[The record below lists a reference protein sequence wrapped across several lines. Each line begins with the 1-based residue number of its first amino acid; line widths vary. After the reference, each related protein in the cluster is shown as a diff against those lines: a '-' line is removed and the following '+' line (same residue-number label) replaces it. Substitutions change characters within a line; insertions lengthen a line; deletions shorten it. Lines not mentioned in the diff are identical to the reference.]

1 MSPANPFL
9 QLVPARVGAAIARLR
24 LMIWSPTGDAPEIF
38 ATVPR
43 AAHQPL
49 AEARKAKLTQIRKF
63 PHRAGMLWDQ
73 RWFFLKLPGGPG
85 KRYLRW
91 EDEAEATLFVKGKA
105 HYGFDLAHREAPFP
119 EATRDVW
126 VESVVSQTAIWH
138 PAATGLD
145 PRGST
150 FQGATLLTRNDLAW
164 DVLHDLLALNELMR
178 EELIA
183 AFPGR
188 EAEFYLA
195 GTKPSLGVL
204 PPLLR
209 RLLRSL
215 DDAVNALDS
224 GGLTAARS
232 ALARTFSELRGGR
245 IAPAAVLT
253 GHAHIDLVWLWP
265 EHVGEFKAVHTFAT
279 ANRLMD
285 EYPEFL
291 FAYSQPASYEA
302 VRRRCPDVWKAARAR
317 IQEGRWEAHGA
328 TEVESDTLLACGE
341 ALARSFLV
349 GQEGF
354 RALTGTPSPILWLPD
369 VFGYSGCL
377 PQLMVESGVHSFFT
391 TKLTWSA
398 INPFPYSSFIW
409 AGSDGSEVVSHV
421 CQSGGY
427 NQTASARELRTGAA
441 AHRQCD
447 VHPEFLAPT
456 GYGDGGGGVTE
467 EMCERARRLR
477 NLAGVPPT
485 SWGRIDSFFQR
496 LGKLRDRLP
505 VFRGELYLEYHRGTY
520 TTHGEIKSAM
530 RAAER
535 ALQAHEAVRC
545 ATTGQP
551 IDTQTWKRVIFAQFH
566 DYIPGS
572 SIHEVY
578 AEAKP
583 ELEGIVQHAERSA
596 IGELRHKSGKR
607 SLFNP
612 LAHPRVH
619 WDARRGMVVLP
630 PLAGGPVEGLP
641 SAGVGEARASKHAI
655 SNGRVSAGFDS
666 SGMMISLVVDG
677 QPVPF
682 RRPANELVLFPDH
695 PHQFDA
701 WEIDRQTLSLG
712 VADVRPAAA
721 TVESAGPLQA
731 VVAFRRPL
739 GKTSSVTVRYR
750 LVAGDPVLRIEY
762 DLDWQEEHTLLKA
775 VFPTEFLGRDAR
787 FGAPFG
793 SVKRP
798 QLGGTPAAE
807 AMWEVPASRW
817 AVVGDDSESAGFF
830 VVTEAK
836 YGFSCRDG
844 ALGLSLVRSAKITSE
859 DRGFKRG
866 SHPEPLR
873 RTLAPN
879 VLSDIGRHR
888 IPIAVGAFDPG
899 APREEHP
906 AALADLLFTPPLEYS
921 GEALDCGF
929 LGITGG
935 DSLQPAWAMPCGPG
949 KWTLRLHETLGRSGE
964 AALHLKTGLKARR
977 VDLSGKPTRE
987 KIVGGRI
994 RFSPYKVIGV
1004 EISSPS

>member
-1 MSPANPFL
+1 MYPANPFL
-9 QLVPARVGAAIARLR
+9 QLVPARVEAAITRLR
-24 LMIWSPTGDAPEIF
+24 PMVWSPGGGLPEIY
-38 ATVPR
+38 AAASH
-43 AAHQPL
+43 AAHRPL
-49 AEARKAKLTQIRKF
+49 EEAKRAKLTRLTKF
-63 PHRAGMLWDQ
+63 PHRDGMLWDQ
-73 RWFFLKLPGGPG
+73 RWYFLKLPEGSGR
-85 KRYLRW
+85 RYLRW
-91 EDEAEATLFVKGKA
+91 EDESEATLFVEGKA
-105 HYGFDLAHREAPFP
+105 HYGFDLAHREAPLP
-119 EATRDVW
+119 ERVREVW
-126 VESVVSQTAIWH
+126 IESVVSQTAIWH
-138 PAATGLD
+138 PAATGID
-145 PRGST
+145 PHGST
-150 FQGATLLTRNDLAW
+150 LQGASIVTRNDLAW
-164 DVLHDLLALNELMR
+164 DVLHDFLVLNDVMR

-188 EAEFYLA
+188 EAEFYIT
-195 GTKPSLGVL
+195 GTKPSPGAL

-209 RLLRSL
+209 RLLRYL

-224 GGLTAARS
+224 GGPAAAKS
-232 ALARTFSELRGGR
+232 ALARAFSDLRGDG

-285 EYPEFL
+285 EYPEL
-291 FAYSQPASYEA
+291 RFAYSQPASYEA
-302 VRRRCPDVWKAARAR
+302 VRRRCPDVWKATRAR
-317 IQEGRWEAHGA
+317 IKEGRWEAHGA

-349 GQEGF
+349 GQDGF
-354 RALTGTPSPILWLPD
+354 RSLTGTPSPILWLPD

-377 PQLMVESGVHSFFT
+377 PQLMVESGVESFFT

-427 NQTASARELRTGAA
+427 NQTASARELRAGAA

-467 EMCERARRLR
+467 EMCERARRHR
-477 NLAGVPPT
+477 NLAGVPRT
-485 SWGRIDSFFQR
+485 SWGGIGAFFKR
-496 LGKLRDRLP
+496 LAKLRGRLP

-520 TTHGEIKSAM
+520 TTHGDIKSAM

-535 ALQAHEAVRC
+535 ALQVHEAVRS
-545 ATTGQP
+545 ATTGRP
-551 IDTQTWKRVIFAQFH
+551 IDLHAWKRVIFAQFH

-583 ELEGIVQHAERSA
+583 ELASIANNAKRAVIADLS
-596 IGELRHKSGKR
+596 HKSGKR

-612 LAHPRVH
+612 LAHPRIH
-619 WDARRGMVVLP
+619 LDAGRGGVILP
-630 PLAGGPVEGLP
+630 PLSGGPVEALAP
-641 SAGVGEARASKHAI
+641 ASVAEVRATKRAI
-655 SNGRVSAGFDS
+655 SNGRVSAKFDNC
-666 SGMMISLVVDG
+666 GRVLSLAVDG
-677 QPVPF
+677 EEVPF
-682 RRPANELVLFPDH
+682 KRPANEFVLFPEY

-701 WEIDRQTLSLG
+701 WDIDRQALSLG
-712 VADVRPAAA
+712 VADVRAAAA
-721 TVESAGPLQA
+721 TVESAGPLRA

-739 GKTSSVTVRYR
+739 GKKSSVTVRY
-750 LVAGDPVLRIEY
+750 LLGAGDSALGIEY
-762 DLDWQEEHTLLKA
+762 DLDWQEEHMLLKA
-775 VFPTEFLGRDAR
+775 VFPTGFLGRDAR

-817 AVVGDDSESAGFF
+817 AVVCDDSESAGFF

-844 ALGLSLVRSAKITSE
+844 ALGLSLVRSAKITNE
-859 DRGFKRG
+859 DRGFKKG

-873 RTLAPN
+873 RTLAPHI
-879 VLSDIGRHR
+879 VSDIGRHR
-888 IPIAVGAFDPG
+888 IPIAIGAFDPG

-921 GEALDCGF
+921 GQALDGGF
-929 LGITGG
+929 LGLTGG
-935 DSLQPAWAMPCGPG
+935 DSLQPAWAVPSGPG

-964 AALHLKTGLKARR
+964 ATIQLKNGLKARR
-977 VDLSGKPTRE
+977 VDLSGNPTKE

-1004 EISSPS
+1004 EISGR